1 MFAGA
6 VLLSVMLILNFF
18 AVVFQSSPIPASH
31 AKTGAAD
38 TVMPLSQ
45 SVSIMLN
52 VDL

>member
-6 VLLSVMLILNFF
+6 VLLSVMSILNFF
-18 AVVFQSSPIPASH
+18 NVVFQSSPIPVSH
-31 AKTGAAD
+31 AETD

>member
-6 VLLSVMLILNFF
+6 VLLSVMSILNFF
-18 AVVFQSSPIPASH
+18 NVVFQSSPIPVSH
-31 AKTGAAD
+31 AETGAAD

-45 SVSIMLN
+45 SVSIMLS